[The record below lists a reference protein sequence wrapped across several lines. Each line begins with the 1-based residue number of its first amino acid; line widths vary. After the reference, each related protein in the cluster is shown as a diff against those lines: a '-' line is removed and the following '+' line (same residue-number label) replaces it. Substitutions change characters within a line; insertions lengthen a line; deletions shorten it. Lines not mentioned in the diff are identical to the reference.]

1 MYWRLIG
8 CSIGK
13 MHFLT
18 QKIHT
23 TSCTF
28 LSLLICVLTEFV
40 TGILVTQ
47 RVCTFETGLCG
58 WKVSTDAS
66 RTATWI
72 RWRGPP
78 HQTSSHLNSDHTTQT
93 SRGHY
98 LYMTTS
104 HAAIDHVA
112 VLQGVP
118 FVVQSKNMKICN
130 ISFWC
135 HIKGNASLNLSL
147 ITPTQS
153 YTSVIYSKG
162 IPVYKSIMKDTMWHY
177 VIESAP
183 SVVNDTVGHVEF
195 FAVMHGTSDSVTVA
209 LDDITYLPCSSM
221 FIYIK
226 VNHT

>member
-1 MYWRLIG
+1 
-8 CSIGK
+8 
-13 MHFLT
+13 
-18 QKIHT
+18 
-23 TSCTF
+23 
-28 LSLLICVLTEFV
+28 
-40 TGILVTQ
+40 
-47 RVCTFETGLCG
+47 
-58 WKVSTDAS
+58 
-66 RTATWI
+66 
-72 RWRGPP
+72 
-78 HQTSSHLNSDHTTQT
+78 
-93 SRGHY
+93 
-98 LYMTTS
+98 MTTS

-118 FVVQSKNMKICN
+118 FVVQSKNMRICN
-130 ISFWC
+130 ISFWY
-135 HIKGNASLNLSL
+135 HIKGNASLNLSV

-153 YTSVIYSKG
+153 YTSVIYSEG
-162 IPVYKSIMKDTMWHY
+162 IPVYTSIMKDTMWHY